1 MERRILLVY
10 CGWELTN
17 LFLGGVLSGSA
28 IRWAGFRHACL
39 ARTTSGDSHFHTS
52 GL

>member
-1 MERRILLVY
+1 VAVSLSQMERRILLAY

-28 IRWAGFRHACL
+28 IRWAGL
-39 ARTTSGDSHFHTS
+39 GARV
-52 GL
+52 